1 MKQFLRLP
9 QVKQRV
15 GLGRTTIYEKIK
27 AGDFPRP
34 VSLGPQAVAWL
45 SSEVEEWMEE
55 RITESRAS

>member
-27 AGDFPRP
+27 VGDFPRP